1 MSPLTVVPGEIKV
14 VLPDAE
20 FVTTASFGL
29 RMMALFFPVILSLI
43 IVSDFGCVIFGS
55 LFYYHHRGGVTQCIA
70 PLPCYNP
77 RFIEPEG

>member
-43 IVSDFGCVIFGS
+43 IVSYFGYVILGS
-55 LFYYHHRGGVTQCIA
+55 LTYHHHGSGVTQWIA
-70 PLPCYNP
+70 PLPCHYHRLNQA
-77 RFIEPEG
+77 EG

>member
-29 RMMALFFPVILSLI
+29 RMMALRFPVVLSLI
-43 IVSDFGCVIFGS
+43 IVSYFGCAILGS
-55 LFYYHHRGGVTQCIA
+55 LFYHHHDSGVTQCIA
-70 PLPCYNP
+70 ALPCHDH
-77 RFIEPEG
+77 RLIQSEG

>member
-43 IVSDFGCVIFGS
+43 IVSYFGCVFLGS
-55 LFYYHHRGGVTQCIA
+55 LIYHHHRGGVTQCIA
-70 PLPCYNP
+70 PLRCDDH
-77 RFIEPEG
+77 RLFQPEG

>member
-29 RMMALFFPVILSLI
+29 RMMALFFPVILFLI

-55 LFYYHHRGGVTQCIA
+55 LLYYHHRGSVTQRIA
-70 PLPCYNP
+70 PLPCQDH
-77 RFIEPEG
+77 RLIQTEG